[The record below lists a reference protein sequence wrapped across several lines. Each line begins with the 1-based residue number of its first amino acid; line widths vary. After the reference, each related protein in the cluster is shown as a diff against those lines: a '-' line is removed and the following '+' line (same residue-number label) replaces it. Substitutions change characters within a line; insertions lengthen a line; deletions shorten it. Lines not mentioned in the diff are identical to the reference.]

1 MSSSPPHYLI
11 PKQHGPGK
19 ANKDHKETPSRLM
32 TLPRTDSPS
41 VSFENRRDETKL
53 LSPNSGV
60 DRVGMNNQNKRQ
72 SKQKPQPLQKN
83 PSESRAENNGRE
95 GIATEKS
102 TRAIDDCLIITS
114 R

>member
-83 PSESRAENNGRE
+83 GEAAENNGRE
-95 GIATEKS
+95 GIAAEKS
-102 TRAIDDCLIITS
+102 TRAIGGLIITS

>member
-1 MSSSPPHYLI
+1 
-11 PKQHGPGK
+11 
-19 ANKDHKETPSRLM
+19 M

-41 VSFENRRDETKL
+41 ALFENRRDETKL

-60 DRVGMNNQNKRQ
+60 DRVGMNIHNMSL
-72 SKQKPQPLQKN
+72 SKQKPQSLQKN
-83 PSESRAENNGRE
+83 PSESRAENIGRE
-95 GIATEKS
+95 GIASRKS